1 MTIFDTCIHHN
12 ITKINVKGLYFMD
25 IFETIMDA
33 IDNFD
38 EGFENVLQILNE
50 KIENICT
57 NDSTEKNKK
66 VDNN

>member
-1 MTIFDTCIHHN
+1 
-12 ITKINVKGLYFMD
+12 MD

-38 EGFENVLQILNE
+38 DGFENMLQVLNE

-57 NDSTEKNKK
+57 DDSTEKNNKI
-66 VDNN
+66 DNN